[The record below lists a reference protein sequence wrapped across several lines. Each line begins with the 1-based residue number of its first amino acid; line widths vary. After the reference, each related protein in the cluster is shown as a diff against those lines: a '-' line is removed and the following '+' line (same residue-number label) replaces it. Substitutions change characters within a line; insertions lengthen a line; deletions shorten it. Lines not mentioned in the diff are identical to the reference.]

1 MHLRGDLFQAGIVP
15 VDSSA
20 ACVVSSTCA
29 AETGDSRGAYP
40 GLKVRSS
47 GWLCVALATAVLLIG
62 LSGCA
67 SVRFYAQAAVG
78 QATLMLARRD
88 TDDVLAD
95 PATAPA
101 VASKLHLIARLLRFA
116 EAELELPVGGRY
128 GSFVDSDAVL
138 LWNVVAAPEFDVA
151 AIPRCYPVAGCAVYR
166 GYFSLEAAER
176 EAARLGVDHDVY
188 IAPVAAYSTLG
199 WFDDPILGSFLH
211 YDEANLAELILHELA
226 HSVVY
231 VKGDSAFN
239 ESFAT
244 FVGQHGAIAWLEHT
258 GADTGPYIAGLAAAD
273 SYSQFLR
280 RWREHLARLYER
292 PIADDAKRQL
302 KTAAFAAMRAC
313 YRRHRPRLGN
323 GRYDRAM
330 ATPYNNARLALVAT
344 YEDLKPAFEGL
355 FLDVGD
361 WRTFYAE
368 VETLASAP
376 KSERHAALAQGLRS
390 QDAAPTGVTC
400 ETDDVPAMASAR
412 KTVNMVPAQMAEP
425 LAGPKPQARGTD
437 ARRPETLIQLHTLNR
452 GYAD

>member
-1 MHLRGDLFQAGIVP
+1 MR
-15 VDSSA
+15 
-20 ACVVSSTCA
+20 ST
-29 AETGDSRGAYP
+29 R
-40 GLKVRSS
+40 
-47 GWLCVALATAVLLIG
+47 WLCVALATAVLLLA

-88 TDDVLAD
+88 TDKVLAD

-101 VASKLHLIARLLRFA
+101 VAAKLRLIARLLRFA

-128 GSFVDSDAVL
+128 GSFVESDAVL

-151 AIPRCYPVAGCAVYR
+151 AIPRCYPVVGCAVYR
-166 GYFSLEAAER
+166 GYFSREAAER
-176 EAARLGVDHDVY
+176 EAARLDVDHDVY

-199 WFDDPILGSFLH
+199 WFNDPILGSFLH
-211 YDEANLAELILHELA
+211 YDEANLAELIFHELA

-244 FVGQHGAIAWLEHT
+244 FVGNQGAMAWLEHT
-258 GADTGPYIAGLAAAD
+258 GAATGTYEAGLAAAD
-273 SYSQFLR
+273 TFRDFLGG
-280 RWREHLARLYER
+280 WREHLATLYGR

-302 KTAAFAAMRAC
+302 KAAAFAAMRAC
-313 YRRHRPRLGN
+313 YRRHRARLGN

-330 ATPYNNARLALVAT
+330 ATPYNNARLALIAT

-355 FLDVGD
+355 FNDVGD
-361 WRTFYAE
+361 WPVFYAE
-368 VETLASAP
+368 VKKLASAP
-376 KSERHAALAQGLRS
+376 KVERHAALAQALPS
-390 QDAAPTGVTC
+390 EDAVPNGVAC
-400 ETDDVPAMASAR
+400 GAADGPSMAGGE
-412 KTVNMVPAQMAEP
+412 KTVTMVQAQMAEP

>member
-1 MHLRGDLFQAGIVP
+1 MCSPR
-15 VDSSA
+15 
-20 ACVVSSTCA
+20 
-29 AETGDSRGAYP
+29 
-40 GLKVRSS
+40 
-47 GWLCVALATAVLLIG
+47 WLVVALATAVLLMA

-67 SVRFYAQAAVG
+67 SVQFYAQAALG
-78 QATLMLARRD
+78 QATLMLARWD
-88 TDDVLAD
+88 TDAVLAD
-95 PATAPA
+95 PGTTPE
-101 VASKLHLIARLLRFA
+101 VAAKLRLIARLLRFA
-116 EAELELPVGGRY
+116 ETELELPVGGRY

-151 AIPRCYPVAGCAVYR
+151 AIPRCYPVVGCAVYR

-176 EAARLGVDHDVY
+176 EAARLGVEHDVY

-199 WFDDPILGSFLH
+199 WFNDPILGSFLR
-211 YDEANLAELILHELA
+211 YDEATLAELIFHELA

-244 FVGQHGAIAWLEHT
+244 FVGTQGAMAWLEHT
-258 GADTGPYIAGLAAAD
+258 GADTGSYIAGLAAAD
-273 SYSQFLR
+273 AYSQFLR
-280 RWREHLARLYER
+280 RWREHLATVYER
-292 PIADDAKRQL
+292 PIADDAKRPL
-302 KTAAFAAMRAC
+302 KAAAFAAMGAC

-361 WRTFYAE
+361 WRAFFAE
-368 VETLASAP
+368 VKRLASAP
-376 KSERHAALAQGLRS
+376 KSERHAALAQASRS

-400 ETDDVPAMASAR
+400 DTDDVPAMAS
-412 KTVNMVPAQMAEP
+412 V
-425 LAGPKPQARGTD
+425 
-437 ARRPETLIQLHTLNR
+437 
-452 GYAD
+452 